1 MQITHSTQTGAVTIK
16 LTDTETRQFMS
27 SSAAVEAVR
36 KAIDQ
41 AKGMPLEQRKS

>member
-1 MQITHSTQTGAVTIK
+1 MTITHKASTGQVTIK
-16 LTDTETRQFMS
+16 LTDDETRQFMS

-41 AKGMPLEQRKS
+41 AKGLPLEQRKV